1 MTQTK
6 PIVSIENVVAS
17 ASVDQRIDLNVITQT
32 FPDVEYHPDQFPGL
46 VFRLKSPKTATLI
59 FSSGK
64 MVCTGAKSE
73 EQAIKAVRSVVQKLR
88 KGGIKIKKDAV
99 IIIQNMVASASLGGK
114 IHLEQA
120 ARSLPR
126 SMYEPEQFPGLI
138 HRMLDPKTVI
148 LLFASG
154 KLVCTGAK
162 KESDVYRSV
171 HNLHTLLEEKELMIY
186 ESKLYKPLWLQTRLI
201 CFLMR
206 LSVCSSS
213 SFASYKIFEIVR
225 TSVNSYNLTLCDANS
240 SRAPSN
246 LFTITNAV
254 VTTILASFRAF
265 MAFSRDRPVVPT
277 SSISSILE
285 LSETLPSITL
295 PVP

>member
-1 MTQTK
+1 MPQTK
-6 PIVSIENVVAS
+6 PLVSIENVVAS
-17 ASVDQRIDLNVITQT
+17 ASVDPKIDLNVITQT

-46 VFRLKSPKTATLI
+46 VFRIKSPKTATLI

-73 EQAIKAVRSVVQKLR
+73 EQSIMAVRAVIQKLR

-99 IIIQNMVASASLGGK
+99 IVIQNIVASANLGGK

-138 HRMLDPKTVI
+138 HRMIDPKTVI
-148 LLFASG
+148 MIFASG

-171 HNLHTLLEEKELMIY
+171 HNLHLLLEEKELMIY
-186 ESKLYKPLWLQTRLI
+186 ES
-201 CFLMR
+201 
-206 LSVCSSS
+206 
-213 SFASYKIFEIVR
+213 
-225 TSVNSYNLTLCDANS
+225 
-240 SRAPSN
+240 
-246 LFTITNAV
+246 
-254 VTTILASFRAF
+254 
-265 MAFSRDRPVVPT
+265 
-277 SSISSILE
+277 
-285 LSETLPSITL
+285 
-295 PVP
+295 